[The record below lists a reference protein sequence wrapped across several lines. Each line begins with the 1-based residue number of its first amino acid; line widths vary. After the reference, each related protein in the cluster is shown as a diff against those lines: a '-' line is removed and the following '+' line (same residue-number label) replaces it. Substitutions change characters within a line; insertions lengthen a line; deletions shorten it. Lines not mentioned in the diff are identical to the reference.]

1 MTVFTETLPLFQS
14 TSPDMSF
21 HLFLFK
27 ISMGVNE
34 KLNGLFEKNTV
45 TMPIMMQIMQTLTFK
60 HRILGH

>member
-45 TMPIMMQIMQTLTFK
+45 TMAIMMQIMQTLTFK